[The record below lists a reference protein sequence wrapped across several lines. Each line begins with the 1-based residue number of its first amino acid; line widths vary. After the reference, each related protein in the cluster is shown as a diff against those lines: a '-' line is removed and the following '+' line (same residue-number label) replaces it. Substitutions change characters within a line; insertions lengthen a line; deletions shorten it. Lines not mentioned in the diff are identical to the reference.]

1 MTKSVRKP
9 ATGHKRHKN
18 VGYTR
23 AHTST
28 HTHSLGL
35 ACRICSF
42 FFLFESCSIVF
53 GLCCKAEKQT
63 AAVATNDAHI
73 LLLQLSGDRRL
84 PTGALAPP
92 TAPPFIPPLAP
103 PADGAVNWRTLIAF
117 GCQLSTTISPGG
129 LTDQLMSQPK

>member
-1 MTKSVRKP
+1 MCFSKKAVVAQLFVGQLKGVTKSVMKP

-23 AHTST
+23 AHTNT
-28 HTHSLGL
+28 HTQFGPGL
-35 ACRICSF
+35 QDLQ

-84 PTGALAPP
+84 PSGALAPP

-103 PADGAVNWRTLIAF
+103 PADGAVNWR
-117 GCQLSTTISPGG
+117 GP
-129 LTDQLMSQPK
+129 